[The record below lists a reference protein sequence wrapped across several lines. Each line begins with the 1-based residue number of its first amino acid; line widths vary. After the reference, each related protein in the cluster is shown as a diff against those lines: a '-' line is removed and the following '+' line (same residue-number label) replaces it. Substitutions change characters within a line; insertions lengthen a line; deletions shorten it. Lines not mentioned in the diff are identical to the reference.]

1 MVSARLGAKFWLV
14 VLALTA
20 VAIVVANLSV
30 PSSRDIQ
37 RATSP
42 DNSIDAV
49 LTEFPHDAKG
59 HRAFRVC
66 LKGRHAE
73 LVSSQSCFE
82 VVYLVEASGS
92 VVESTVN
99 MNWKGSSD
107 LKVCYTGPLTATYL
121 RREFIF
127 PTGVYQGRLR
137 ISGSRGVA
145 LPVTTTLE
153 AGC

>member
-1 MVSARLGAKFWLV
+1 MATARLGAKFWLV
-14 VLALTA
+14 ILMLTA
-20 VAIVVANLSV
+20 IAIVMANLSV

-42 DNSIDAV
+42 DNSIEAV

-66 LKGRHAE
+66 LKGLHAQ
-73 LVSSQSCFE
+73 LVSSRSCFE
-82 VVYLVEASGS
+82 VLYLLEASGS
-92 VVESTVN
+92 GSRAAVN
-99 MNWKGSSD
+99 MSWKGSSD
-107 LKVCYTGPLTATYL
+107 LKVCYVGPLTATYL

-127 PTGVYQGRLR
+127 PTGVYQGRFR
-137 ISGSRGVA
+137 ISGSRGA
-145 LPVTTTLE
+145 MLPVTTTLE